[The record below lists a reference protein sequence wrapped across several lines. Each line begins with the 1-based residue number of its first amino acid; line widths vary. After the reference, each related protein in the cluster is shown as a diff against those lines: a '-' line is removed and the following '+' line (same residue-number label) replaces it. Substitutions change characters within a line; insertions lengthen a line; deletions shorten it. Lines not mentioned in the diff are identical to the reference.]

1 MALFVA
7 GLTVAGTSRAVAEEL
22 REFQATRIRMGV
34 PFQITVYAANE
45 ATANAAMESAFA
57 RLRELNRTFSDYD
70 PRSEARRLT
79 TEIAPGAAVP
89 ISSDMRRVLTES
101 LEISRQTDGAFDVTV
116 SPVVKLW
123 RRSYRSKELP
133 AAGDLQEALANV
145 GWRFVTVDSDESTVT
160 FQRPGVELDFGGIAK
175 GDACD
180 QVLAVLKEKGL
191 SRAMVEAGGDLACGD
206 PPPGKAGWR
215 IAVAALDQPEE
226 EASDILLLKNQGVA
240 TSGDAYQFLEVDG
253 VRYSHIVDPRTGLG
267 LTTHANVTV
276 VAPTGSR
283 ADALA
288 SAVSVMGP
296 ERGRCLVESLEGVAM
311 RMVFRDAD
319 GEERVAESRGFG
331 ELVEKRDTP
340 AAR

>member
-1 MALFVA
+1 
-7 GLTVAGTSRAVAEEL
+7 
-22 REFQATRIRMGV
+22 MGV
-34 PFQITVYAANE
+34 PFQITVYAADE
-45 ATANAAMESAFA
+45 TTANAAMDSAFS
-57 RLRELNRTFSDYD
+57 RLRELNQTFSDYD

-79 TEIAPGAAVP
+79 KEITPGRAVP
-89 ISSDMRRVLTES
+89 ISPDMRRVLRES

-123 RRSYRSKELP
+123 RRSYRFKELP
-133 AAGDLQEALANV
+133 AAGDLKEALGKV
-145 GWRFVTVDSDESTVT
+145 GWRFVSVGANEPTVT
-160 FQRPGVELDFGGIAK
+160 FARPGVELDFGGIAK

-180 QVLAVLKEKGL
+180 QVLVVLKEQGL

-206 PPPGKAGWR
+206 PPPGEAGWR
-215 IAVAALDQPEE
+215 IIVAGLDRPEGDE
-226 EASDILLLKNQGVA
+226 GDVLLLKNQGVA

-253 VRYSHIVDPRTGLG
+253 VRYSHIVDPKTGLG
-267 LTTHANVTV
+267 LTTHASVTV

-296 ERGRCLVESLEGVAM
+296 ERGRCLVETLPGVAM
-311 RMVFRDAD
+311 RMVTREAC
-319 GEERVAESRGFG
+319 GKERVVESRGFAG
-331 ELVEKRDTP
+331 LVKIRDAP